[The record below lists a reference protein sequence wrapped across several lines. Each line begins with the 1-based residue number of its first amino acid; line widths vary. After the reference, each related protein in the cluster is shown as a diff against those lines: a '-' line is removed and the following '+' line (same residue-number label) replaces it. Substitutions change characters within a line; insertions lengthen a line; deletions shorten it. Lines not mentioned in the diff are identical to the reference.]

1 MTIKETYVK
10 KIKEVEELESRII
23 ICNKCGDTSTEKYY
37 HGFQTVTF
45 NFGYGSYF
53 DGEQWELELCD
64 SCIKEL
70 AESLKLVPK
79 GFGEDF
85 GSDEYCQKEFDKWKV
100 SN

>member
-23 ICNKCGDTSTEKYY
+23 ICNKCGDSEEGYY
-37 HGFQTVTF
+37 VGCQSVTF
-45 NFGYGSYF
+45 DFGYGSYF

-70 AESLKLVPK
+70 AKSLKLVPK
-79 GFGEDF
+79 GFNQSF
-85 GSDEYCQKEFDKWKV
+85 GSEEYSQKEFDKWKV